1 MIDSVNNEKIIFYKK
16 LREKKYILE
25 NNMFIVEGAHLVE
38 EAYKSGRLLE
48 VIMDNTCNIKLDVKT
63 TLVSKKCME
72 KISLLK
78 SVPNI
83 MGVVKLVKNESII
96 GNKIVLL
103 DNVQDPGNVGTI
115 IRSALAFNVSTI
127 VMSPDSVNIY
137 NDKLIRSTEG
147 TIFNMNIVVMPLSE
161 AIEKIHQMGI
171 KVYYADMYGSINL
184 DDADI
189 KDYALV
195 LGSEGKGIS
204 DYIRKEADYGIN
216 ISMNDKCESL
226 NVSVSGGIIMYKFRW
241 NVWNMCA

>member
-48 VIMDNTCNIKLDVKT
+48 VIMDNTCNIIYDVKT
-63 TLVSKKCME
+63 TLVSKKCIK

-83 MGVVKLVKNESII
+83 MGVVKLVKNENII

-127 VMSPDSVNIY
+127 VMSPESVNIY

-161 AIEKIHQMGI
+161 AIEKIHEMGI

-204 DYIRKEADYGIN
+204 KLTK
-216 ISMNDKCESL
+216 DKCDVMIKIPMKGKVNSL
-226 NVSVSGGIIMYKFRW
+226 NASVAGGILMYEIMKQRI
-241 NVWNMCA
+241 

>member
-48 VIMDNTCNIKLDVKT
+48 VIMDNTCNIIYDVKT
-63 TLVSKKCME
+63 TLVSKKCIK

-83 MGVVKLVKNESII
+83 MGVVKLVKNENII

-127 VMSPDSVNIY
+127 VMSPESVNIY

-161 AIEKIHQMGI
+161 AIEKIHEMGI

-204 DYIRKEADYGIN
+204 DYIKREADYGIN
-216 ISMNDKCESL
+216 IPMNDKRESL
-226 NVSVSGGIIMYKFRW
+226 NVSVTGGIIMYKFR
-241 NVWNMCA
+241 

>member
-226 NVSVSGGIIMYKFRW
+226 NVSVSGGIIMYKFR
-241 NVWNMCA
+241 

>member
-1 MIDSVNNEKIIFYKK
+1 MIDSVNNEKIVFYKK

-25 NNMFIVEGAHLVE
+25 NNMFIVEGDHLVE

-171 KVYYADMYGSINL
+171 KVYYADMHGSINL

-204 DYIRKEADYGIN
+204 DYIRKEADCGIN
-216 ISMNDKCESL
+216 IPMNDKCESL
-226 NVSVSGGIIMYKFRW
+226 NVSVTGGIIMYKFR
-241 NVWNMCA
+241 

>member
-1 MIDSVNNEKIIFYKK
+1 MIDSVNNEKMIFYKK

-48 VIMDNTCNIKLDVKT
+48 VIMDNTCNIIYDVKT
-63 TLVSKKCME
+63 TLVSKKCIK

-83 MGVVKLVKNESII
+83 MGVVKLVKNENII

-127 VMSPDSVNIY
+127 VMSPESVNIY

-161 AIEKIHQMGI
+161 AIEKIHEMGI

-204 DYIRKEADYGIN
+204 DYIKREADYGIN
-216 ISMNDKCESL
+216 IPMNDKRESL
-226 NVSVSGGIIMYKFRW
+226 NVSVTGGIIMYKFR
-241 NVWNMCA
+241 

>member
-83 MGVVKLVKNESII
+83 TGVVKLVKNESII

-204 DYIRKEADYGIN
+204 DYITKEADYGIN
-216 ISMNDKCESL
+216 IPMNDKCESL
-226 NVSVSGGIIMYKFRW
+226 NVSVSGGIIMYKFR
-241 NVWNMCA
+241 

>member
-25 NNMFIVEGAHLVE
+25 NNMFIVEGDHLVE

-48 VIMDNTCNIKLDVKT
+48 VIMDSTCNIKLDVKT

-204 DYIRKEADYGIN
+204 DYIKELSDESIN
-216 ISMNDKCESL
+216 IPMNNLCESL
-226 NVSVSGGIIMYKFRW
+226 NVSVTGGIIMYKFR
-241 NVWNMCA
+241 